1 MNIIKTN
8 TSCLVRQA
16 LLTRQQYF
24 KYIIQ
29 TSPALLHTSSIQ
41 QKSVIDKAK
50 DLSETVKK
58 AGHDVN
64 MKIGEKLAHGID
76 EAKAATSQAPNA
88 ASDLKDDFKAKTEDL
103 RGKAQETK
111 KVMRDRT
118 QHKADQVEEKF
129 GDLGEATEK
138 VRQAGKETLSKGA
151 ESVEEAISDTS
162 ETLGA
167 NEKDFNQAKHRLEDE
182 VEDAVERLQ
191 HKRD

>member
-8 TSCLVRQA
+8 TYSLLRQA
-16 LLTRQQYF
+16 SLTRQQYF

-50 DLSETVKK
+50 DLGETVKK

-64 MKIGEKLAHGID
+64 LKIGEKLAHGID
-76 EAKAATSQAPNA
+76 EVKAATTQAPNSA
-88 ASDLKDDFKAKTEDL
+88 DLKDDLKAKTEDL

-118 QHKADQVEEKF
+118 QQKGDQVEEEF

-138 VRQAGKETLSKGA
+138 VRQAGKESLSKGVDK
-151 ESVEEAISDTS
+151 VEEAISDTS
-162 ETLGA
+162 EALGA